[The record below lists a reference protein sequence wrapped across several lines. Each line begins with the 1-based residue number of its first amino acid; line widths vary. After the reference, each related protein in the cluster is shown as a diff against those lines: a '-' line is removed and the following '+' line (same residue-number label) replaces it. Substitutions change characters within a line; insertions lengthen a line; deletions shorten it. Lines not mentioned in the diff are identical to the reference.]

1 MPPAKRALPVMMIS
15 DAATRFLGGRVLQRE
30 SPEEFVLAL
39 ERGWIR
45 TFGPMKILQ
54 VDDHRSWSSDYVK
67 SWCSENGIQLQISP
81 GQSHTRLAILER
93 RQVTRRAI
101 ELYVA
106 DQEQGDV
113 LQPYE
118 PRERLIR
125 ALCYVIPQIN
135 RGTNVRGYSPV
146 QWVLGYTPR
155 VPGLLTEEPLEL
167 PSLDPS
173 DEFLQKLQR
182 QKKAANAVF
191 SADVDVRLRRA
202 LNRKFTGQLT
212 VFQLGDMCY
221 YYRDGPGGIGPK
233 LRWRGPARVVMVEQ
247 LESGPHTT
255 IYWVMHGTNP
265 LRAAPEH
272 LRPVPEQ
279 DVPKPADDDPFYRAQ
294 QALQGVRSR
303 GTTLYRD
310 LTRIN
315 KRQRHEVSSD
325 EEDEEFDDEEL
336 PAGDDEHPGLRDTWE
351 ISDDRKTW
359 TRIHNVPR
367 RELYVPENNSE
378 VPADRFDFRDR
389 GSNG

>member
-1 MPPAKRALPVMMIS
+1 MIS
-15 DAATRFLGGRVLQRE
+15 DTAARFLGGRVLLRE
-30 SPEEFVLAL
+30 SPEEFALAM

-93 RQVTRRAI
+93 RHQVSRRAI
-101 ELYVA
+101 ELYLA
-106 DQEQGDV
+106 DQLQGDV
-113 LQPYE
+113 LQPHE
-118 PRERLIR
+118 PRERLIQ

-146 QWVLGYTPR
+146 QWVLGYTPH
-155 VPGLLTEEPLEL
+155 VPLSLS
-167 PSLDPS
+167 SLDPS

-191 SADVDVRLRRA
+191 AADVDTRLRRA

-212 VFQLGDMCY
+212 IFQPGDLCY
-221 YYRDGPGGIGPK
+221 YYRDGPGCTGPK

-255 IYWVMHGTNP
+255 VYWVVHGTNL

-272 LRPVPEQ
+272 LRPVPPA
-279 DVPKPADDDPFYRAQ
+279 DGPKGQDDDPFYRAQ
-294 QALQGVRSR
+294 QALQGARSR
-303 GTTLYRD
+303 GTTQYTD
-310 LTRIN
+310 LTRTN
-315 KRQRHEVSSD
+315 KRQRHEVSSAD
-325 EEDEEFDDEEL
+325 EDEELDDEDL
-336 PAGDDEHPGLRDTWE
+336 PDGNDEHPGLRDSWQV
-351 ISDDRKTW
+351 SDDRKTW
-359 TRIHNVPR
+359 TRIHNVA
-367 RELYVPENNSE
+367 LC
-378 VPADRFDFRDR
+378 A
-389 GSNG
+389 